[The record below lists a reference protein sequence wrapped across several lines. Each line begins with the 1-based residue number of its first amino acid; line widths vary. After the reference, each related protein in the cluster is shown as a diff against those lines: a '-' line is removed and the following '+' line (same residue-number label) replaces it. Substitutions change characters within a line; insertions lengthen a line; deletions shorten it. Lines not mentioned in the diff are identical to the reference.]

1 MAAGCPSPIALKS
14 DRIVGIPKEIK
25 LLEKRVGL
33 TPSAVRKLTAR
44 GIRVLVEQ
52 DAGLLSGFSDSEY
65 RQSGAGIAPD
75 ARHLYE
81 DANLIQKVKEPLEA
95 EFGFIRPGHLFFCFL
110 HLASPENS
118 KLGEALVKSGCT
130 AIGFETVES
139 EGKLPILAPMSRIA
153 GGLAAA
159 YAAYFQNLPLAQTL
173 SPEGRKQGEGAFS
186 YPSGFHEG
194 LERVAGFYPD
204 FSGKLSIGKTVIFGG
219 GIAGASALTA
229 VLQMKGEAAIV
240 ESGEERRKYLKNF
253 TSFVFASD
261 EIPETVL
268 AGADILIGCVHARG
282 RQAIHVF
289 DEAKL
294 LKISAARK
302 KIILDVAIDQG
313 GNFPEA
319 RSTTYRSPLY
329 QDSWGNLRFAVPNI
343 PSFCGRAASEAISE
357 AAFPYTEAL
366 ALNPEEAF
374 RRFPELERGINVSN
388 GQMRL

>member
-1 MAAGCPSPIALKS
+1 M
-14 DRIVGIPKEIK
+14 
-25 LLEKRVGL
+25 GL
-33 TPSAVRKLTAR
+33 TPSVVRRLTGK
-44 GIRVLVEQ
+44 GIRVLVEH
-52 DAGLLSGFSDSEY
+52 DAGRLSGFFDSEY
-65 RQSGAGIAPD
+65 RQSGAEIAPD

-81 DANLIQKVKEPLEA
+81 GAGLIQKVKEPLEA
-95 EFGFIRPGHLFFCFL
+95 EFGFLRVDQIFFCFL

-118 KLGEALVKSGCT
+118 KLREALVQSGCT

-159 YAAYFQNLPLAQTL
+159 YAAYFQSLPLTL
-173 SPEGRKQGEGAFS
+173 PS

-204 FSGKLSIGKTVIFGG
+204 FAGKLSIGKTVIFGG

-229 VLQMKGEAAIV
+229 VFQMKGDAAVV
-240 ESGEERRKYLKNF
+240 EQSEERRKYLKNL
-253 TSFVFASD
+253 TSSVFSPE

-282 RQAIHVF
+282 RQAIHVL
-289 DEAKL
+289 DEAML
-294 LKISAARK
+294 SKISQNKK

-319 RSTTYRSPLY
+319 RSTTYHHPLY

-366 ALNPEEAF
+366 ALDPAEAF
-374 RRFPELERGINVSN
+374 RRFSELERGINVFN